1 MLQTAGSC
9 ISMHQSNMVT
19 AASDSREAEA
29 VSLRPRHTQQPIRLS
44 SDGLPH
50 LFSSILLFWLV
61 SRISV
66 IFMTFP
72 QGQSFGVFQTN
83 LAVFTQAGRTL
94 SSSLSLSACWG
105 GTLAQCISLRALWVL
120 TGNII
125 KYFLNTTAY
134 YQSDPHQS
142 GQLCLWI
149 RHPSR

>member
-1 MLQTAGSC
+1 MPQTAGSC

-19 AASDSREAEA
+19 AASQPRNGA

-66 IFMTFP
+66 IYDIS

-105 GTLAQCISLRALWVL
+105 GTLAQCISLVYSKSSLGTL
-120 TGNII
+120 
-125 KYFLNTTAY
+125 
-134 YQSDPHQS
+134 
-142 GQLCLWI
+142 
-149 RHPSR
+149 